1 MLITP
6 VTPVTINRVS
16 ISFGKKIPRKLIP
29 SKIKPVV
36 KYLSL
41 KFIVLSSCYLFYCF
55 WGEIDYLFFLRLSDR
70 TRIE

>member
-1 MLITP
+1 MLINP
-6 VTPVTINRVS
+6 AMPVTIKRVV
-16 ISFGKKIPRKLIP
+16 IRLGKKIPRKLIP

-70 TRIE
+70 TRIK